1 MDDYVSAEE
10 RCESADAA
18 YEAVEGAV
26 EAASRAL
33 EEVEGACKD
42 PPEGGAVG
50 TRISHEAVTVALVEL
65 HDALIAL
72 ETI

>member
-10 RCESADAA
+10 RCE
-18 YEAVEGAV
+18 AVEGA
-26 EAASRAL
+26 
-33 EEVEGACKD
+33 
-42 PPEGGAVG
+42 
-50 TRISHEAVTVALVEL
+50 VEL